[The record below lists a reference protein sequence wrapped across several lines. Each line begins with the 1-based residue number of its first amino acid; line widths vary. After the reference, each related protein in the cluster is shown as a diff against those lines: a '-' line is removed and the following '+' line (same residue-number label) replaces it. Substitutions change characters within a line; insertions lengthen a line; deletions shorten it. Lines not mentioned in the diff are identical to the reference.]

1 VKEGEG
7 ADGVFKLEATARA
20 TQWGMLA
27 DAGELA
33 MTVVAWV
40 RPSGSV
46 EPPTG
51 GPGALFNYPKDFQT
65 ASNGRIQ
72 NSK

>member
-1 VKEGEG
+1 
-7 ADGVFKLEATARA
+7 
-20 TQWGMLA
+20 MLA

-65 ASNGRIQ
+65 VSNGRIQ